1 MNYHSKTNRL
11 TEVFICDLA
20 ADRFNGEEYL
30 PSEQRLAEQYRA
42 SRNTIRRM
50 LDALISDG
58 TLLRDENRRV
68 RINPLQ
74 VLHTT
79 APDYRKLTFAWAY
92 AAYPDPMIS
101 NVTAGIQ
108 DYTTEQRLN
117 LQFVTSQES
126 HESVLDALAHASG
139 LGLDGVLLLSYP
151 QERYDTVAD
160 QLLDSGIPVVTVGPA
175 GQSRA
180 SSLTGDDFG
189 GVFTAL
195 SQLIEKY
202 DRPVYFIAAPAS
214 PGDLEHNDRYLAYIQ
229 AMKNAGFEELIS
241 DHTCLICNG
250 DAPKYWPMDQKLFR
264 AAYQFTP
271 HLNRMKLP
279 ASVFCAG
286 DYIAH
291 RLYLAAREAGLQI
304 GRDLAVI
311 GFDDLPF
318 ARRLSPPLSTIRVD
332 TRRLGY
338 LAAQLLHRS
347 ATEGFTS
354 PVHLKVP
361 AEFIERESL

>member
-160 QLLDSGIPVVTVGPA
+160 RG
-175 GQSRA
+175 
-180 SSLTGDDFG
+180 
-189 GVFTAL
+189 
-195 SQLIEKY
+195 
-202 DRPVYFIAAPAS
+202 
-214 PGDLEHNDRYLAYIQ
+214 
-229 AMKNAGFEELIS
+229 
-241 DHTCLICNG
+241 G
-250 DAPKYWPMDQKLFR
+250 DARKL
-264 AAYQFTP
+264 
-271 HLNRMKLP
+271 
-279 ASVFCAG
+279 
-286 DYIAH
+286 
-291 RLYLAAREAGLQI
+291 
-304 GRDLAVI
+304 
-311 GFDDLPF
+311 
-318 ARRLSPPLSTIRVD
+318 
-332 TRRLGY
+332 
-338 LAAQLLHRS
+338 
-347 ATEGFTS
+347 
-354 PVHLKVP
+354 
-361 AEFIERESL
+361 